1 MDNISLLTTENIH
14 QAIVNPDHAF
24 PSASPPIVPAQL
36 PSQNPPPSPPHEDID
51 IYTFD
56 SVKRSLPAQPLP
68 PLPPLQPVRAP
79 TVNQDSPPK
88 AIVTNMA
95 RRSFTAT
102 YAPEVQPPSA
112 IPPVPHLPKGGS
124 LFTNLLRRKKKADD
138 SYDDMNA
145 SLPPPT
151 PPKDT
156 TKFAVHP
163 VTLSHSL
170 PAGHPSNVQPLRHH
184 RSRSMS
190 EFAVISHVR
199 GSDEV
204 VIEPERYQTFTL
216 RPSGKWSHDLPSDPE
231 ERARRRREL
240 HLQREREE
248 REALEEEAERQRQLK
263 WQKEEFER
271 MEREDEARRKA
282 DVEREIRRITAER
295 RLREMLEKEEDERK
309 RQELEERKR
318 IDRERR
324 LEEHR
329 RLEEWRAA
337 QARKEEALTRQA
349 EDAKRQEDVER
360 KRRIQQAAAKVKR
373 TKEEAGLT
381 GWITVQSADSLSW
394 KRRFYKFVGSTIHLH
409 RSPKVRCSFVCLLYQ
424 C

>member
-1 MDNISLLTTENIH
+1 MDDISLLTTENIH
-14 QAIVNPDHAF
+14 QAIVNPDNAF
-24 PSASPPIVPAQL
+24 SSAPPIVPAQL
-36 PSQNPPPSPPHEDID
+36 SSHQNPPPTPPHEDTD
-51 IYTFD
+51 IYTFN
-56 SVKRSLPAQPLP
+56 SVKRSLPGQPSP

-79 TVNQDSPPK
+79 TVNKDSPPK
-88 AIVTNMA
+88 AIAANMA

-102 YAPEVQPPSA
+102 YAPEVQPPLA
-112 IPPVPHLPKGGS
+112 IPPVPHLKGGG

-138 SYDDMNA
+138 SFDDMNTG
-145 SLPPPT
+145 LPPPT

-156 TKFAVHP
+156 AKFSVHP

-170 PAGHPSNVQPLRHH
+170 PTGHPSNVQPLRHH

-216 RPSGKWSHDLPSDPE
+216 RPSGKWSNELPNDPE

-240 HLQREREE
+240 LLQREREE
-248 REALEEEAERQRQLK
+248 REALDEEAERQRQIK
-263 WQKEEFER
+263 WQKAEFER

-282 DVEREIRRITAER
+282 EVEREIRRITAER

-329 RLEEWRAA
+329 RLEEWRTA
-337 QARKEEALTRQA
+337 QTRKEEALARQA
-349 EDAKRQEDVER
+349 EDAKRQEEVER
-360 KRRIQQAAAKVKR
+360 KRRIQQAAAKVNR
-373 TKEEAGLT
+373 TKEEAELT

-394 KRRFYKFVGSTIHLH
+394 KRRFYKFVGSTIYLY
-409 RSPKVRCSFVCLLYQ
+409 RSPKVRRSFWRSFYRS
-424 C
+424 